1 MRYAFD
7 YILGSRI
14 DIILETFGAHL
25 KLNACACGQHVT

>member
-1 MRYAFD
+1 MHLTTGAV
-7 YILGSRI
+7 